1 MTGMEP
7 DNGSEKEILCRDEAC
22 KRAEDHR
29 KSGQQDPFPKVP
41 PSLLSAEHIEKY
53 VMATG
58 AIAPF
63 YTGGG
68 RKSRLK
74 NASYEGRIG
83 KHAYVYDSQGMLKS
97 LDIRDELTV
106 KANSIVF
113 VECDLDFRLPDYLAL
128 RFNLQIRHV
137 HRGLLL
143 GTGPLVDPGYR
154 GKLCIPLHNLT
165 DEDYS
170 IPLDDGLIWIE
181 FTKTTAGWKC
191 TDGPVGR
198 AAGDSNKG
206 DVEPSGRPPL
216 DEGKEYW
223 NTREF
228 VERAAAPRKPIGVN
242 VPIRS
247 SFTNVIDRVIDAESR
262 ANQAEKNATGA
273 KNEASRLRGD
283 ITLGGIITAIVL
295 VVGIAGFIVTVY
307 SSLAPRVDRLQSRI
321 SDIESVSKD
330 NELQNLHS
338 VTREL
343 EEEIKALRTRVEEL
357 EQGATAGGR
366 SSE

>member
-1 MTGMEP
+1 MEP
-7 DNGSEKEILCRDEAC
+7 DDGLEKEVLCRDEAR
-22 KRAEDHR
+22 KRAEEHGN
-29 KSGQQDPFPKVP
+29 SGQRDPFPKVP

-63 YTGGG
+63 YKGGG
-68 RKSRLK
+68 RNSRLK

-83 KHAYVYDSQGMLKS
+83 DQAYVYNSQGMLEN
-97 LDIRDELTV
+97 LDIRGELTIN
-106 KANSIVF
+106 ANSIVF

-191 TDGPVGR
+191 TDGPAGR
-198 AAGDSNKG
+198 AADDSNKG
-206 DVEPSGRPPL
+206 DVDPAGRPPL

-228 VERAAAPRKPIGVN
+228 VERAATPRDGIGAA

-247 SFTNVIDRVIDAESR
+247 SISKVRRRADNAATSAKKAQRWVSRIGIGTAVVGAATVVALVFALVVVIQTTYTPLDKRIDELKKGNAELR
-262 ANQAEKNATGA
+262 
-273 KNEASRLRGD
+273 SRLGR
-283 ITLGGIITAIVL
+283 
-295 VVGIAGFIVTVY
+295 
-307 SSLAPRVDRLQSRI
+307 
-321 SDIESVSKD
+321 
-330 NELQNLHS
+330 
-338 VTREL
+338 
-343 EEEIKALRTRVEEL
+343 L
-357 EQGATAGGR
+357 EQLVAEPPKKT
-366 SSE
+366 S

>member
-1 MTGMEP
+1 MDP
-7 DNGSEKEILCRDEAC
+7 DDGLEKEVLCRDEAR
-22 KRAEDHR
+22 KRAEEHSN
-29 KSGQQDPFPKVP
+29 SGQRDPFPKVP

-68 RKSRLK
+68 RNSRLK

-83 KHAYVYDSQGMLKS
+83 DQAYVYNSQGMLEN
-97 LDIRDELTV
+97 LDIRGELTV
-106 KANSIVF
+106 NANSIVF

-191 TDGPVGR
+191 TDGSAGR
-198 AAGDSNKG
+198 AADDSNIG
-206 DVEPSGRPPL
+206 DVEPPGRPPL

-228 VERAAAPRKPIGVN
+228 VERAAAPRKPMGVN

-247 SFTNVIDRVIDAESR
+247 SFSKVIDRVTDAESR
-262 ANQAEKNATGA
+262 AQQAEQNATGA
-273 KNEASRLRGD
+273 KNEASRLREN

-295 VVGIAGFIVTVY
+295 VVGIAGFIATVY
-307 SSLAPRVDRLQSRI
+307 SSLAPRIDRMHARVSG
-321 SDIESVSKD
+321 IERLSWDEDSGDV
-330 NELQNLHS
+330 S
-338 VTREL
+338 VTVEQLVREVETLRSKIQEL
-343 EEEIKALRTRVEEL
+343 ERTTADEEKKAR
-357 EQGATAGGR
+357 
-366 SSE
+366 